1 MGSEGEV
8 EHLNAAAIGGECC
21 CARAVLCERCGVQ
34 VITVDSLNL
43 MRARLLILEIEG
55 MELDAIQ
62 AISL

>member
-1 MGSEGEV
+1 MRPQTAVS
-8 EHLNAAAIGGECC
+8 AAARVRC
-21 CARAVLCERCGVQ
+21 CAMRCGVQ

-43 MRARLLILEIEG
+43 MRARLLIFDIEG